1 MHNTN
6 TIIARKNLH
15 HIYHQALH
23 AVAGDSAVAKHL
35 QNNKLTGNWYL
46 IAIGKAAAAMTQ
58 GALAEL
64 QLVRGLVISKHQ
76 HIDAALYQDTRLDC
90 IESDHPVPGDA
101 SFEAGEALINF
112 INQLPDDA
120 QCLFLIS
127 GGTSSL
133 VEVLA
138 PNCTKSDMQ
147 ELTQHLLANAY
158 SIQEINAARQ
168 KLSSIKGGG
177 LWQFLQQR
185 KVHAL
190 LISDVPNDDPAIIGS
205 GLLFPSIKSNFTWQI
220 CASSTL
226 ACQAAAQTAETLGY
240 SVFMQKFLECD
251 AVEAGNLI
259 ADTLAQAAPGVY
271 IWGAETTV
279 QLPTNSG
286 KGGRNQHLALAAAIA
301 IENQPLV
308 YILAAATDGT
318 DGFTDDAGG
327 LVDGQ
332 TLARGRLK
340 GFDPAEELAK
350 ANSNIFLAASGDLL
364 HTGVT
369 GTNVMDLVIAL
380 KL

>member
-1 MHNTN
+1 MATP
-6 TIIARKNLH
+6 RQNLH
-15 HIYHQALH
+15 HIYQQALQ
-23 AVAGDSAVAKHL
+23 AVAGDRAVAKHL
-35 QNNKLTGNWYL
+35 HNNKLTGLWYL

-64 QLVRGLVISKHQ
+64 QLIRGLVISKHH
-76 HIDAALYQDTRLDC
+76 HIDAALYEDTRLNC
-90 IESDHPVPGDA
+90 IESNHPVPGDA

-147 ELTQHLLANAY
+147 ELTEHLLANAY
-158 SIQEINAARQ
+158 SIQQINAKRQ
-168 KLSSIKGGG
+168 KLSRIKGGG

-205 GLLFPSIKSNFTWQI
+205 GLLFPSDTAAFFTWQI
-220 CASSTL
+220 CASSTI
-226 ACQAAAQTAETLGY
+226 ACQAAAQAAKELGY
-240 SVFMQKFLECD
+240 SVFLQTQFLECD

-259 ADTLAQAAPGVY
+259 ADTLKQAAPGIY

-301 IENQPLV
+301 IENQPQL

-318 DGFTDDAGG
+318 DGLTDDAGG

-332 TLARGRLK
+332 TVARGRLK
-340 GFDPAEELAK
+340 GFDPTAELAN

-369 GTNVMDLVIAL
+369 GTNVMDFIIAI

>member
-1 MHNTN
+1 MATP
-6 TIIARKNLH
+6 RKNLH
-15 HIYHQALH
+15 HIYQQALH
-23 AVAGDSAVAKHL
+23 AVAGDRAVRKQL
-35 QNNKLTGNWYL
+35 QNNKLTGLWYL

-58 GALAEL
+58 GALTEL
-64 QLVRGLVISKHQ
+64 QLIRGLVISKHH
-76 HIDAALYQDTRLDC
+76 HIDVALYEDTRLDC
-90 IESDHPVPGDA
+90 IESDHPVPGEA
-101 SFEAGEALINF
+101 SFQAGEALINF

-147 ELTQHLLANAY
+147 QLTQHLLANAY
-158 SIQEINAARQ
+158 SIQQINAQRQ
-168 KLSSIKGGG
+168 KLSRIKGGG

-205 GLLFPSIKSNFTWQI
+205 GLLFPSPAFFTWQI

-226 ACQAAAQTAETLGY
+226 ACQAAAQAAEILGY
-240 SVFMQKFLECD
+240 SVFLQKFLECD
-251 AVEAGNLI
+251 AVEAANFI
-259 ADTLAQAAPGVY
+259 ADTLVQAAPGIY

-301 IENQPLV
+301 IENQPQL

-318 DGFTDDAGG
+318 DGLTDDAGG

-332 TLARGRLK
+332 TIARGRLR

-369 GTNVMDLVIAL
+369 GTNVMDFIIAI